1 MDGRAGRKTKRRPD
15 RPGVEQLTEGT
26 GPADADSAA
35 AAGTGHHIN
44 ADCRAEDRVRIVAA
58 MPQKL
63 RRLKAMQPSSS

>member
-26 GPADADSAA
+26 GPAAA
-35 AAGTGHHIN
+35 VTGHHVN
-44 ADCRAEDRVRIVAA
+44 ADCRAEDRVRVVAA

-63 RRLKAMQPSSS
+63 RRLTAMQTIVS